1 MIQRVLRHANVGT
14 TNTYYIKTVAGDVRD
29 AMDKLQGVI
38 DGSSDGSDTLRT
50 SKEQTTVM

>member
-1 MIQRVLRHANVGT
+1 VIQRVLRHANVGT